1 MQHPVLGAVAAP
13 TVSGEDLNSCMQ
25 KEAHRLGCQL
35 GLVGPC
41 FPGLL

>member
-13 TVSGEDLNSCMQ
+13 TVSGGGLNSCMQ
-25 KEAHRLGCQL
+25 KEARRPGCQL
-35 GLVGPC
+35 GLVGLC